1 MDNKLCDILGHE
13 WSILPGLHPTH
24 TMLIIACRI
33 CDERYHLYPDE
44 GWWYSVTKNPETGVY
59 QTSGWLDDNDVPK
72 EVLSMVR
79 ELFISP

>member
-1 MDNKLCDILGHE
+1 MFPSLFT
-13 WSILPGLHPTH
+13 TH
-24 TMLIIACRI
+24 TIINIACKM
-33 CDERYHLYPDE
+33 CDEYYRFYPDE